1 MRSSTTRKALV
12 AADLYSLLDAHCV
25 VGAKMR
31 ERIATLNEDTGTS
44 DDEPDASR
52 DDNVQSAAAQTCVAT
67 QTVVKASTVASS
79 SSSPLGTRAHSSA
92 PGLTFLPAK
101 INKDQPVV

>member
-31 ERIATLNEDTGTS
+31 ERIATLNKDTGTS

-52 DDNVQSAAAQTCVAT
+52 DDT
-67 QTVVKASTVASS
+67 ASTVASS

-92 PGLTFLPAK
+92 PGSMMTMMTCGPECQTVPSVTMVSGPGEEHQAL
-101 INKDQPVV
+101 